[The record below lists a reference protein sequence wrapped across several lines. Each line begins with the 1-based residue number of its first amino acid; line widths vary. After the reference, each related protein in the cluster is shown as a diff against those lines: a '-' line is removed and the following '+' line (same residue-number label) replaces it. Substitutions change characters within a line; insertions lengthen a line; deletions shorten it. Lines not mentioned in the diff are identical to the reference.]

1 MGINS
6 DKVASSQIEESLKA
20 RFSKYHGTPMWADL
34 DFNEKKKL
42 KKKAKKSQDESSDD
56 EDDEEEASED
66 EEFFQQTG
74 NFLQNTDKKVKVKT
88 ALPKANIDMK
98 VCTDANKEEPHQ
110 ARLKSIEFHPSAR
123 VLMTAGLGQKLSLFQ
138 VPDSWSI

>member
-1 MGINS
+1 
-6 DKVASSQIEESLKA
+6 
-20 RFSKYHGTPMWADL
+20 MWADL
-34 DFNEKKKL
+34 DFNEKKKQ

-56 EDDEEEASED
+56 DDDEEDDED
-66 EEFFQQTG
+66 DEFFQQTG
-74 NFLQNTDKKVKVKT
+74 NFLQNTDKKAKVRT

-138 VPDSWSI
+138 VIDFWWRNRWKFFF